1 VIVARLQGGLGNQ
14 MFQYAAGRALAA
26 RWGVPLRLD
35 VSGFPDVRGREC
47 HIFRYPVAAR
57 QAEPAEVAAFPPA
70 PPPRGRVARWA
81 GALAAYA
88 RAPRPAMGVPVTF
101 CEGPG
106 RGLAQFRALGDRVY
120 LQGYWQSEAYFSGI
134 AEEVARELTFL
145 APYAGANA
153 ALAAHIQDTRSVSV
167 HVRRGDYVTDPEL
180 AGLYAELTPAWYA
193 RAVATACEGLD
204 DAHVFLFSDDL
215 DWARDNLDLPH
226 PVTCVEGNAGA
237 PWEDIRLMSL
247 CRRHVIAN
255 SSFSW
260 WGAWLDRRP
269 DSVVVGPRQWFG
281 PRRAARRSR
290 DICPAR
296 WRLV

>member
-1 VIVARLQGGLGNQ
+1 
-14 MFQYAAGRALAA
+14 
-26 RWGVPLRLD
+26 
-35 VSGFPDVRGREC
+35 
-47 HIFRYPVAAR
+47 
-57 QAEPAEVAAFPPA
+57 
-70 PPPRGRVARWA
+70 
-81 GALAAYA
+81 
-88 RAPRPAMGVPVTF
+88 
-101 CEGPG
+101 
-106 RGLAQFRALGDRVY
+106 
-120 LQGYWQSEAYFSGI
+120 
-134 AEEVARELTFL
+134 
-145 APYAGANA
+145 
-153 ALAAHIQDTRSVSV
+153 
-167 HVRRGDYVTDPEL
+167 
-180 AGLYAELTPAWYA
+180 
-193 RAVATACEGLD
+193 VATACEGLD

-269 DSVVVGPRQWFG
+269 DSVVVAPRQWFG